1 MDFQQLD
8 ILEDKIKKL
17 LTTIK
22 NLQSENQLLARKGEE
37 SERTIN
43 KLKNDL
49 DKWSK
54 SAAENES
61 LGEEIGHLKK
71 EREEIKNKVERLISQ
86 MDELEAKI

>member
-17 LTTIK
+17 LATIK

-37 SERTIN
+37 SERTIH
-43 KLKNDL
+43 KLRNDL
-49 DKWSK
+49 EKWSK
-54 SAAENES
+54 SAVENES
-61 LGEEIGHLKK
+61 LGEEISHLKK